1 MEIDKC
7 KILSDLTVQTNNEI
21 YGRRSDVIMA
31 EQNENLCQI
40 VDFAC
45 PCLKVEESNE
55 KNCVNHLLFT

>member
-7 KILSDLTVQTNNEI
+7 KILSDLTVQTNHEI

-45 PCLKVEESNE
+45 PCLKVEESIP
-55 KNCVNHLLFT
+55 KN